1 MKKQTTV
8 KVLVLSMMCQ
18 WILQVAAGKFAIR
31 EKNPFQQE
39 PNIEMKARRGYGAPA
54 AGDVCSC
61 YTYWQ
66 VYFMRKS
73 GREHLNKYLGLSRL
87 MFLTQESRTLCG
99 VRVKKNRAK

>member
-8 KVLVLSMMCQ
+8 KMLVLSMMCK

-31 EKNPFQQE
+31 EKNPFKQE
-39 PNIEMKARRGYGAPA
+39 PIEMKARRGYGAPA

-61 YTYWQ
+61 YTSWQ

-73 GREHLNKYLGLSRL
+73 GREDLNKYLGFRRL
-87 MFLTQESRTLCG
+87 VLLTQESKTLCG
-99 VRVKKNRAK
+99 VTVKKNRAK